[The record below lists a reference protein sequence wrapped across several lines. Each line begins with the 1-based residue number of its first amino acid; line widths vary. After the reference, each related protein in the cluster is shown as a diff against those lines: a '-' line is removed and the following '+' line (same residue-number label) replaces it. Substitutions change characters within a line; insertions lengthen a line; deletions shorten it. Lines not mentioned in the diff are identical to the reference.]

1 MRNRAV
7 RHVVTVVALTAI
19 SLTAAPSGAT
29 TVHTRPPMPPR
40 AALAPA
46 AATTTPAWAKQLP
59 DSTRQVVR
67 TVSSDFWCRRVYCTV
82 TQAWQR
88 QRGVWHIV
96 KHFRSTIGARGWG
109 KKREGDMRSPDG
121 VRRIK
126 VTFSTGRQAP
136 GAMPWKRRLPT
147 SSVSARPGRLYNTWI
162 EERGR
167 TDGNRPSMRFG
178 FVVDYNRVRLRPYVG
193 PKPRAGKGSGIFYH
207 TSRPGHRWAP
217 TLGCTQIGNVRNMKW
232 LVEWLRPGAHP
243 RVVQNL

>member
-7 RHVVTVVALTAI
+7 RHVAAAVALTTI
-19 SLTAAPSGAT
+19 SLSAAPAGAT
-29 TVHTRPPMPPR
+29 TAHARPPMPPR
-40 AALAPA
+40 VAPA
-46 AATTTPAWAKQLP
+46 PAVATPTPAWAKRLP

-67 TVSSDFWCRRVYCTV
+67 TVSSDFWCHRVYCTV
-82 TQAWQR
+82 TQAWHQ
-88 QRGVWHIV
+88 QRGEWRIV

-109 KKREGDMRSPDG
+109 KKREGDTRSPHG

-126 VTFSTGRQAP
+126 VTFSTGGHAP

-217 TLGCTQIGNVRNMKW
+217 TLGCTQIGNVRNMQW
-232 LVEWLRPGAHP
+232 LVQWLRPGAHP